1 MSGTIDRL
9 AGRLLSL
16 IGFGR
21 ITATTALTGKGL
33 RRAQIRFDD
42 AETRDETPLVGQYGF
57 SSRPL
62 PGADAITVFVGGN
75 RAKGIVIATNDARY
89 QIDLAPGELAVHTDE
104 GDLIHF
110 RRGGIIAVKAATQL
124 AIDTPLVTTTGRI
137 EAAGDVKAGSIS
149 LQAHKHDQVRSG
161 GEISGPPQP

>member
-1 MSGTIDRL
+1 MSSTIDRL

-42 AETRDETPLVGQYGF
+42 AETRDETPLVGQYGL

-62 PGADAITVFVGGN
+62 PGADAIVVFVAGN

-89 QIDLAPGELAVHTDE
+89 QLDLAPGEVALHTDE
-104 GDLIHF
+104 GDHIHF
-110 RRGGIIAVKAATQL
+110 RRGGVASLRAATRL
-124 AIDTPLVTTTGRI
+124 AIDTPLITSTGRI

-149 LQAHKHDQVRSG
+149 LQGHKHDQVRSG
-161 GEISGPPQP
+161 GDISGLPQP

>member
-21 ITATTALTGKGL
+21 ITATTALAGKGL

-62 PGADAITVFVGGN
+62 PGADAITVFVSGN

-104 GDLIHF
+104 GDMIHF

-124 AIDTPLVTTTGRI
+124 SIDTPLVTTTGRI
-137 EAAGDVKAGSIS
+137 EAAGDVVGAGVS
-149 LQAHKHDQVRSG
+149 LKQHLHSGVRTG

>member
-1 MSGTIDRL
+1 MSSMMDRM
-9 AGRLLSL
+9 AGRLLSM

-21 ITATTALTGKGL
+21 ITATTALAGKGL

-42 AETRDETPLVGQYGF
+42 AETRDETPMVGLYGF

-89 QIDLAPGELAVHTDE
+89 QIELAPGELAVHTDE
-104 GDLIHF
+104 GDVIHF
-110 RRGGIIAVKAATQL
+110 RRGGIIAVKAATRL
-124 AIDTPLVTTTGRI
+124 TIDTPLITTTGRI
-137 EAAGDVKAGSIS
+137 EAAGDVVGAGIS
-149 LQAHKHDQVRSG
+149 LANHQHDGVERG
-161 GEISGPPQP
+161 GDLTGQPQP